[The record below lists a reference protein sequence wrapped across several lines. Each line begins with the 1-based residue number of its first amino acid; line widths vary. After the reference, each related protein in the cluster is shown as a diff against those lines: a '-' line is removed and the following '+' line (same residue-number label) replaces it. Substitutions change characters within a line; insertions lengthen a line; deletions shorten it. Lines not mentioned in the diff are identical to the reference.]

1 MGYLSE
7 RVNYLRGF
15 ADGLKIDK
23 ETDEGKLLNLI
34 IDVIDDIAISIEDNE
49 DTQNDL
55 LDSVD
60 DLEERLTDVEDY
72 LDEEADDCCCC
83 CDDDETEYAEVE
95 CPNCGAEI
103 ELDEA
108 VLDEDRDVL
117 VCPNC
122 KEEIQIE
129 WVDDCDDDCCCCG
142 HDHDE
147 EEE

>member
-34 IDVIDDIAISIEDNE
+34 IDVIDDIAISIEENE
-49 DTQNDL
+49 DTQNELYDT
-55 LDSVD
+55 VD
-60 DLEERLTDVEDY
+60 DIEERLTDVEDY
-72 LDEEADDCCCC
+72 LDEEDDCCCC
-83 CDDDETEYAEVE
+83 CDEDDDTEYAEVE

-103 ELDEA
+103 ALDEA
-108 VLDEDRDVL
+108 VLDEDKDVL
-117 VCPNC
+117 ICPSC

-129 WVDDCDDDCCCCG
+129 WVDDCGDECCCCG
-142 HDHDE
+142 HDHE
-147 EEE
+147 E